1 MKDLAK
7 VKRTVNINKNVLI
20 RSLNVKEKSL
30 ISFFVMLIL
39 ASMAAIGINFYFSH
53 TEVVPARGGSHIE
66 AMLGIPRF
74 VNSALSQ
81 ISDTDRD
88 ISHLIYSG
96 LMKYDKDG
104 KIVED
109 LAESYVIEEN
119 RIYKFKLRSDA
130 LWHDGQKLTA
140 DDVIFTIKLIQDP
153 KYASPIRQN
162 WQGVEVE
169 KQDENTIV
177 FKLISPYSP
186 FLENATVG
194 ILPKHIWENSSPNS
208 FPHADANLQPIG
220 SGPYKFE
227 KFQKDSSGN
236 IKSYTLKINDKYY
249 GSTPNIEGITFKFFD
264 SEDEAL
270 QALRNGD
277 VSAMS
282 FVSGFNNVNVEKLKN
297 VTVRNFSLPRYFA
310 VFFNQAKSKPLSEK
324 AVREAL
330 SYATNREEI
339 IQEAAGGKGSPAFG
353 PIVKE
358 LLGYNPQIEQK
369 YEFSV
374 EKAEKSLDSAG
385 WIDSDG
391 DGVREKKIKNETEPT
406 KLEVK
411 LITVQWPELEKVLRV
426 LENQW
431 EKVGVSV
438 NIEAYSLG
446 EIQQEFIRPREYEA
460 IVFGQVVGI
469 DPDPFSFWH
478 SSQKKDPG
486 LNISLYENKTVDKLL
501 EEARQTLDS
510 NSRVEKYVLLQ
521 DYVSQDIPAIFLY
534 SPSYLYPI
542 NRNIKGI
549 KEGKIADPSWRFAD
563 VERWYMTT
571 KRVWK

>member
-39 ASMAAIGINFYFSH
+39 ASIAAIGINFYFSH

-330 SYATNREEI
+330 SYATNKEEI
-339 IQEAAGGKGSPAFG
+339 IHEAAGGKGSPAFG